1 MTLYADALA
10 LVGHALRLFLSH
22 SRDCVV
28 VLSVAA
34 VLAVGCWLAATHYSR
49 LWNLHFRSTPIHHVL
64 CALAAACTLVF
75 AVFFASMGYT
85 KQAADISIDTWSAEL
100 MRDQRWSD
108 DTFEATYREIKALGL
123 EDPSQ
128 LQQTWEQKRKI
139 AISHHQSRKKFAEV
153 HANAAVANFRAAH
166 PFLSKILGPRADI
179 PAELINEKVNA
190 FLRTYPDRDFPAQD
204 AINIAASN
212 LKSGLQ
218 DKTDRVV
225 WVARTSLVVLFVMV
239 QLIPFSLIGYAAYRD
254 VKVIT

>member
-1 MTLYADALA
+1 MNLHADALA

-22 SRDCVV
+22 WRDCAVV
-28 VLSVAA
+28 FSVATA
-34 VLAVGCWLAATHYSR
+34 LAVGCWLAATHYSR

-64 CALAAACTLVF
+64 CALAAVCTLVF

-85 KQAADISIDTWSAEL
+85 KQAADISIDSWSAEL

-108 DTFEATYREIKALGL
+108 DTFEAAYREIKALGL

-128 LQQTWEQKRKI
+128 LQQMWEQKRQI
-139 AISHHQSRKKFAEV
+139 GVSHPQSRKKFAEA
-153 HANAAVANFRAAH
+153 HANAAVANFRVVH
-166 PFLSKILGPRADI
+166 PFLSRILGPRADI
-179 PAELINEKVNA
+179 PAELINEQVNA
-190 FLRTYPDRDFPAQD
+190 FFRTYPDRIFPAQN

-225 WVARTSLVVLFVMV
+225 WVARTFLVVL
-239 QLIPFSLIGYAAYRD
+239 LCRGAAYSF
-254 VKVIT
+254 